1 MTKKE
6 DYKKNPE
13 PSYYSGTKYGYSARK
28 VVEDFELGYN
38 TGVAVSYLLR
48 AGKKEGNPAEQ
59 DIQKAINHLHF
70 EIDKLYTESKTKTG
84 GLAKWP
90 YTNVSAAMKKK

>member
-1 MTKKE
+1 MPI
-6 DYKKNPE
+6 DYKETTE

-28 VVEDFELGYN
+28 IVEDFDLSYN
-38 TGVAVSYLLR
+38 VGTAVSYLLR

-70 EIDKLYTESKTKTG
+70 ELDKLFKESDIKTG
-84 GLAKWP
+84 GLAQ
-90 YTNVSAAMKKK
+90 

>member
-1 MTKKE
+1 MIKKE

-13 PSYYSGTKYGYSARK
+13 PLYYTGTKYGYSARNI
-28 VVEDFELGYN
+28 VEDFELGYN
-38 TGVAVSYLLR
+38 TGTAVSYLLR

-70 EIDKLYTESKTKTG
+70 ELDKLYKKSDIKTG
-84 GLAKWP
+84 GLAQ
-90 YTNVSAAMKKK
+90 

>member
-6 DYKKNPE
+6 DYKTTPE
-13 PSYYSGTKYGYSARK
+13 PWYYSGTKFGYSARNI
-28 VVEDFELGYN
+28 VEDFELGYN
-38 TGVAVSYLLR
+38 TGTAVSYLLR

-70 EIDKLYTESKTKTG
+70 ELEKLYSKSKTRTG
-84 GLAKWP
+84 ALAR
-90 YTNVSAAMKKK
+90 

>member
-6 DYKKNPE
+6 DYKKTPE

-28 VVEDFELGYN
+28 VVEDFNLGYN

-70 EIDKLYTESKTKTG
+70 ELDKLYKESETRTG
-84 GLAKWP
+84 GLAR
-90 YTNVSAAMKKK
+90 